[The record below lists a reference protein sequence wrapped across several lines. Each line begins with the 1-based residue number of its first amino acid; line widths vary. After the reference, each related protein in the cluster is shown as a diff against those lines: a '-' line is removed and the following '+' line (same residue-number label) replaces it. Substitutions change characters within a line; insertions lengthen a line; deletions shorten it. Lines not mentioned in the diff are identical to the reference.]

1 MMRKSLLALS
11 SVLMLAVGFGLT
23 EQESSAKSKTW
34 TVTERSEALKKDI
47 ASGQKS
53 GDLTAKQADDLR
65 IQAGK
70 IDSKMVKM
78 KAKNDGKISVDD
90 QNTLEKDLNKLSL
103 RMQKL
108 KLDKRVQK
116 Q

>member
-1 MMRKSLLALS
+1 MIM
-11 SVLMLAVGFGLT
+11 VGFGLT

-34 TVTERSEALKKDI
+34 TVTERAEALKKEI

-53 GDLTAKQADDLR
+53 GDLTAKQAEDLNV
-65 IQAGK
+65 QAGK
-70 IDSKMVKM
+70 IDAKMVKM
-78 KAKNDGKISVDD
+78 KAKNAGKISVDD

-103 RMQKL
+103 RITKL